1 MLQMKTRLTVRT
13 LPAVHRVSASETVRA
28 LLNWS
33 QRPEHRTVVKLTTT
47 LLSILDNQDIFFCAD
62 LIILFYIFILII
74 MLINKRSRTT

>member
-13 LPAVHRVSASETVRA
+13 LPAVQRVSASETVRA

-47 LLSILDNQDIFFCAD
+47 LLSILDNQDIFFCTD

-74 MLINKRSRTT
+74 MLINKRSWTT